1 MGYLKKCKLKEF
13 VTFVPGINQSR
24 AATQLESK
32 TIKFYDQDSFNQ
44 DYHYKEVNM
53 DEDLFNTSKSDN
65 LSLDKGSVV
74 ISNSLNLATLVGE
87 SNVNKVLS
95 LNFTKVEFNKKELDK
110 RYFLYLFNVS
120 KEIQRQKERKLQ
132 GSGLVL
138 RIPIKTLED
147 LDIPLIPLEEQKKI
161 GQIYSEVL
169 KLQGKLSR
177 YSNLIEKMTHSILEE
192 SVKGVSRN
200 EK

>member
-1 MGYLKKCKLKEF
+1 MRCLKKCKLKEF

-24 AATQLESK
+24 AATQFKSK

-53 DEDLFNTSKSDN
+53 DGDLLNTSKSDD
-65 LSLDKGSVV
+65 LTLDKGSVV

-120 KEIQRQKERKLQ
+120 KEI
-132 GSGLVL
+132 
-138 RIPIKTLED
+138 
-147 LDIPLIPLEEQKKI
+147 
-161 GQIYSEVL
+161 
-169 KLQGKLSR
+169 
-177 YSNLIEKMTHSILEE
+177 
-192 SVKGVSRN
+192 
-200 EK
+200 